1 MHRCR
6 RTFLQGS
13 CALAR
18 TSSKHGYTIH
28 VPFAGLWANDATR
41 RQPDSESVR
50 LLALPGCH
58 EPFHLYHPFA
68 LQTLPQASA
77 LFAAFPLRER
87 LILKLCG
94 LAGLRPGEALALQW
108 HDLRPDGLH
117 ISRRV
122 YRGKLFGLKLER

>member
-1 MHRCR
+1 MSGRTIRRGLSYGRMMLPAGSLIQNLCGCLPLPDCR
-6 RTFLQGS
+6 Q
-13 CALAR
+13 
-18 TSSKHGYTIH
+18 
-28 VPFAGLWANDATR
+28 
-41 RQPDSESVR
+41 
-50 LLALPGCH
+50 